1 MWGPLKL
8 EYSFDT
14 SGPNFRKLL
23 AGSNAQIDKQVTQL
37 NKLNHRSQDI
47 LGIMQLLIVEGGFGV
62 STFSD
67 IYH

>member
-1 MWGPLKL
+1 M
-8 EYSFDT
+8 
-14 SGPNFRKLL
+14 RKLL